1 MIFKCRAAHWPLRPT
16 PRSQLVEDFGSWARD
31 FTRPRGQVDEA
42 TCGVGLM
49 TPVLQEQ
56 VLINSRGMLPLET
69 D

>member
-1 MIFKCRAAHWPLRPT
+1 M
-16 PRSQLVEDFGSWARD
+16 EDFGSWARD